1 MWTWTYKRRTTK
13 QQLVDGWVDV
23 PKNAHNNF
31 CYSIFFLCSFAIHRL
46 VGLLPC
52 INAPHDGKYTPK
64 KKRYNKIPEAIFFRL
79 VSHGRRISFRIHDRS
94 GFLVTEGNCDETK
107 NDSHVFFT
115 ADERKRTEFK
125 MCQSKKCSS
134 SMCAAFALLFS
145 WGRTKIATHC
155 WPLCLSGFFFNAIV
169 LHFPSI

>member
-31 CYSIFFLCSFAIHRL
+31 RYSIFFVRSLAIHRL

-52 INAPHDGKYTPK
+52 INAPHNGKYTPK
-64 KKRYNKIPEAIFFRL
+64 KKLYIIKYQKQVFFRL
-79 VSHGRRISFRIHDRS
+79 VSHGRRRISFRIHDRS

-107 NDSHVFFT
+107 DNSHVFLLPMKGKGRSLKCVKVKSAAVQCVPHLLFCSVGG
-115 ADERKRTEFK
+115 ERKLQHIVDHFV
-125 MCQSKKCSS
+125 
-134 SMCAAFALLFS
+134 
-145 WGRTKIATHC
+145 WVD
-155 WPLCLSGFFFNAIV
+155 FF
-169 LHFPSI
+169 